1 MLYFRLA
8 WIFGDDFF
16 VHHRSRKTNC
26 EQEYQISDRLR
37 VNEQIRAREVRV
49 IDDASGKQLGIFP
62 PREATAM
69 ARERNLDLVEV
80 APNANPPVC
89 RIMDYGKFQ
98 YERTK
103 KEREAKKAQKVIEVK
118 EVRIRPKTAMYHVGF
133 KLNRVRDWIKRG
145 NKVKIRI
152 LFRAREITHSNLGR
166 ETLEQIA
173 GDMADIAS
181 VEQAPLMDGKSLV
194 MLLGPGAQR
203 GGAEAARRAIRFA
216 KVRPPGEDAAALA
229 AMPASTSVE
238 EVEDEVVTPQVTSE
252 PTV

>member
-1 MLYFRLA
+1 
-8 WIFGDDFF
+8 
-16 VHHRSRKTNC
+16 
-26 EQEYQISDRLR
+26 
-37 VNEQIRAREVRV
+37 V
-49 IDDASGKQLGIFP
+49 IDDASGKQLGVFP
-62 PREATAM
+62 SREAIAM

-103 KEREAKKAQKVIEVK
+103 KEREAKKGQRVIEVK
-118 EVRIRPKTAMYHVGF
+118 EIRIRPKTALYHVGF

-145 NKVKIRI
+145 NKVKVRI
-152 LFRAREITHSNLGR
+152 LFRAREITHSQLGR

-173 GDMADIAS
+173 GDMADIAT

-194 MLLGPGAQR
+194 MLLGPGAQK
-203 GGAEAARRAIRFA
+203 GGAEAARRAVRFA
-216 KVRPPGEDAAALA
+216 KVRPPSDEAIA

-238 EVEDEVVTPQVTSE
+238 DAEEETETTATPTE
-252 PTV
+252 PTGTVAK

>member
-1 MLYFRLA
+1 
-8 WIFGDDFF
+8 
-16 VHHRSRKTNC
+16 
-26 EQEYQISDRLR
+26 
-37 VNEQIRAREVRV
+37 
-49 IDDASGKQLGIFP
+49 
-62 PREATAM
+62 M

-133 KLNRVRDWIKRG
+133 KLNRVRDWIKKG

-173 GDMADIAS
+173 SDMADIAN

-194 MLLGPGAQR
+194 MLLGPGAQK
-203 GGAEAARRAIRFA
+203 GGADAARRAVRFA
-216 KVRPPGEDAAALA
+216 KVRPPSDEAAAAALA

-238 EVEDEVVTPQVTSE
+238 EADEETEAATQ
-252 PTV
+252 TVA

>member
-1 MLYFRLA
+1 M
-8 WIFGDDFF
+8 
-16 VHHRSRKTNC
+16 
-26 EQEYQISDRLR
+26 
-37 VNEQIRAREVRV
+37 NEQIRAREVRV
-49 IDDASGKQLGIFP
+49 IDDATGKQIGILP
-62 PREATAM
+62 PREAVAM

-118 EVRIRPKTAMYHVGF
+118 EIRIRPKTAMYHVGF
-133 KLNRVRDWIKRG
+133 KLNRVRDWLKKG

-152 LFRAREITHSNLGR
+152 LFRAREITHSQLGR
-166 ETLEQIA
+166 ETL
-173 GDMADIAS
+173 ADIAADLADVAM

-194 MLLGPGAQR
+194 MLLGPGVQR
-203 GGAEAARRAIRFA
+203 GGAEGARRAILNTRI
-216 KVRPPGEDAAALA
+216 RPPTEQQLA

-238 EVEDEVVTPQVTSE
+238 EADDTPAE
-252 PTV
+252 AAETVA

>member
-1 MLYFRLA
+1 LPQFH
-8 WIFGDDFF
+8 WDPNFGG
-16 VHHRSRKTNC
+16 KLIT
-26 EQEYQISDRLR
+26 DRLR

-49 IDDASGKQLGIFP
+49 IDDATGKQLGLFP
-62 PREATAM
+62 AREAIAI

-89 RIMDYGKFQ
+89 RIMDYGKYQ

-103 KEREAKKAQKVIEVK
+103 TEREAKKSQKVIEVK

-133 KLNRVRDWIKRG
+133 KLNRVRDWLKKG

-152 LFRAREITHSNLGR
+152 LFRAREITHSQLGR
-166 ETLEQIA
+166 DTLEEIA
-173 GDMADIAS
+173 GDLADIAT

-194 MLLGPGAQR
+194 MLLGPGAQK
-203 GGAEAARRAIRFA
+203 GGPEAARRAIRN
-216 KVRPPGEDAAALA
+216 VRMRPPSDAQLA

-238 EVEDEVVTPQVTSE
+238 DVDAAADQEQVTSE
-252 PTV
+252 TVA

>member
-1 MLYFRLA
+1 M
-8 WIFGDDFF
+8 
-16 VHHRSRKTNC
+16 
-26 EQEYQISDRLR
+26 
-37 VNEQIRAREVRV
+37 
-49 IDDASGKQLGIFP
+49 IDDASGKQLGILA
-62 PREATAM
+62 PREAIAM

-173 GDMADIAS
+173 GDMADIAT

-203 GGAEAARRAIRFA
+203 GGVEAAKRAVRFA
-216 KVRPPGEDAAALA
+216 KARPSAEDAAALA

-238 EVEDEVVTPQVTSE
+238 DVDDTETVAQTSE
-252 PTV
+252 TVAS